1 MKLSTTLLLL
11 LATSA
16 CGLHSAEPPAAPAAA
31 TAPALNTVCP
41 ISGKAANPAI
51 TTTYEGTTFAFHE
64 EACREKFIADRA
76 ASLYQQLGGK
86 AAIDAAVERFYEK
99 VLADDRVKHYFDDV
113 SMVKQKRKQKEFLS
127 VALGAPMKW
136 TGKDMRKAHADLPGL
151 NDTHFNAIAEHLQST
166 LTELQVKPELIAKVL
181 AIVETT
187 RADVLNKPKAA
198 Q

>member
-1 MKLSTTLLLL
+1 MKLTTTLLLL
-11 LATSA
+11 LAASVCDLRSA
-16 CGLHSAEPPAAPAAA
+16 DPAAPPTA
-31 TAPALNTVCP
+31 TASALNTVCP
-41 ISGKAANPAI
+41 VSGKAANPAI

-64 EACREKFIADRA
+64 EACREKFLADRA
-76 ASLYQQLGGK
+76 ASLYQQLGGR

-99 VLADDRVKHYFDDV
+99 VLADERVKHYFDDV

-166 LTELQVKPELIAKVL
+166 LTELQVKPDLINKVL

-187 RADVLNKPKAA
+187 RADVLNKPKTA